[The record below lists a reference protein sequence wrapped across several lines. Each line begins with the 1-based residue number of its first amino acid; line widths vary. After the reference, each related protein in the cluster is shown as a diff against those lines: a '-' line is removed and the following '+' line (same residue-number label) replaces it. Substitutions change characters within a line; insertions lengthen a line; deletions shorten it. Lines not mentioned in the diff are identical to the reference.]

1 MARST
6 KQAKQKKVR
15 VVSSQVMYRGPVFY
29 VTSDRVQEPGGIEV
43 QRDVVRHTG
52 SVVVMAVDQSRGEPR
67 VLLERQYRHAV
78 QDYLWELPAG
88 RIDSGEDELA
98 AAKRELLEE
107 TGYRAAQWK
116 RVLFFFD
123 SPGFL
128 DETMAIYLA
137 TGLKRGKPTPEE
149 DEVIRKRKFPLSQ
162 MLSMIQKGVLRDG
175 KTIAG
180 VLWLEVFGRG
190 SRTKRA

>member
-1 MARST
+1 
-6 KQAKQKKVR
+6 
-15 VVSSQVMYRGPVFY
+15 
-29 VTSDRVQEPGGIEV
+29 VQEPGGITA

-52 SVVVMAVDQSRGEPR
+52 SVVVMAVDESRSEPR
-67 VLLERQYRHAV
+67 VLLEWQYRHAA

-88 RIDSGEDELA
+88 RIDPGEDEVA

-116 RVLFFFD
+116 RVLFFYD

-137 TGLKRGKPTPEE
+137 TGLQRGKAMPEE
-149 DEVIRKRKFPLSQ
+149 DEVIRKRMFPLSQ
-162 MLSMIQKGVLRDG
+162 LLRMIEKGVLRDG
-175 KTIAG
+175 KSIAG
-180 VLWLEVFGRG
+180 LLWLKVDRRRQRQAAG
-190 SRTKRA
+190 SK